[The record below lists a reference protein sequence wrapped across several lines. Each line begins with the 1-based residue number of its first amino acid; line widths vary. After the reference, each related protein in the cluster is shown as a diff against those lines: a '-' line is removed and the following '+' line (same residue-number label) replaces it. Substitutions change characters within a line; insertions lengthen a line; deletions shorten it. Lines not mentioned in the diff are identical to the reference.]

1 MRKFSTTT
9 LLFIVLII
17 KTIGQIPNNS
27 FENWNSFGAYEEPN
41 DWATTNF
48 TSTGTFYPATKST
61 DHYPEGLGSYSLR
74 VENNIS
80 LLPNYV
86 GAGGVISA
94 PFGSPHPAFP
104 LRCTP
109 DYMSGYYKFYPIN
122 GDTLHIRLTL
132 FNLGTPVAFLDFN
145 TTEAQTTWKYFTLAI
160 PNNIDADSG
169 HIVFASYNAIGSI
182 DKYKP
187 YGNSVAFFDN
197 FNFNKIISSSTI
209 TKSVCGSYTA
219 PDGAVYT
226 TSGIKT
232 AVIPN
237 SKGCDS
243 TITINLTIKNST
255 SSTITRSACGSY
267 TAPDG
272 VVYTTSGIK
281 TAIIPNSKGCDS
293 TITINLTIK
302 NSTSSTI
309 TKSACGSYTAPDGV
323 VYTTSGIKTA
333 VIPNSKGCDSTITI
347 NLTIKNST
355 SSTIT
360 KSACGSYTA
369 PDGVVYTTSGIK
381 TVVIPN
387 SKGCDST
394 ITINLTI
401 KNSTSSTITRSACG
415 SYTAPDGVVYT
426 TSGIKTAV
434 IPNSKGCDSTIT
446 INLTITNLD
455 ISVNL
460 ISNILTSNA
469 FQTDYQWIDCNNSAP
484 LSGQTNQS
492 LSPPYNGSFAVIIS
506 QNGCIDTSS
515 CYDIIITKVIDNN
528 FDNSI
533 CVYPN
538 PTLGELSIDLGFVF
552 HEIIVLIN
560 ENNGRLIS
568 LMKYK
573 DAQLLN
579 SYINGSS
586 GLYSI
591 TILADNE
598 NATFRVIKN

>member
-323 VYTTSGIKTA
+323 VYTTSGIKT
-333 VIPNSKGCDSTITI
+333 
-347 NLTIKNST
+347 
-355 SSTIT
+355 
-360 KSACGSYTA
+360 
-369 PDGVVYTTSGIK
+369 
-381 TVVIPN
+381 VVIPN

>member
-401 KNSTSSTITRSACG
+401 
-415 SYTAPDGVVYT
+415 
-426 TSGIKTAV
+426 
-434 IPNSKGCDSTIT
+434 
-446 INLTITNLD
+446 TNLD